1 MCPGVW
7 VPRTSILRDRQTDS
21 HTHPQQQK
29 LWPFSD
35 LTPQHHTASPPLY
48 SVSCSSHKPS
58 QDQGNTSHL
67 LIGSDRC
74 QKDHSDYFLRNTIY
88 QRLTYRVEGYLQKT
102 QVARDTEFIQ
112 DVNTLINK
120 RSRKKTM
127 TTKTRQGRGYLRSN
141 SGGFLGAKKHES
153 SIWTNSPSIS
163 NQT

>member
-35 LTPQHHTASPPLY
+35 LTPQHHRASPPLY

-88 QRLTYRVEGYLQKT
+88 QRLAYRVEGYLQKT